1 MAVCCLALVG
11 CPPAEQTHHATFFAF
26 GTLVELTVRS
36 TDPEQARQAETYV
49 AAELDRLHDALTP
62 YTADSQLSITN
73 RRLAAGDSHAPEPV
87 VLALVKVS
95 LPHYRSSGGLFNP
108 ALGGLVR
115 LWGFHE
121 EGGGIVPSPEQL
133 QPYIERPPG
142 MQQLVLNEAVISSTH
157 PALQLDFGGIAK
169 GYALKVLVDN
179 LAHMGFEHLIL
190 NAGGDLRALG
200 RHGAR
205 PWCVGIRHPRKPG
218 ETLASLQI
226 RNDESVFTSGDYE
239 RYFMHEGRRY
249 HHILDPRSAYPAGD
263 AIAVT
268 VVHPD
273 AIVADAAATALFI
286 AGPGEWR
293 QVAAAMGVTEVLLM
307 DAEGHLHTTGAMRQR
322 MQRGVCEAELNT
334 PAAAGDR

>member
-1 MAVCCLALVG
+1 MAACLALVG
-11 CPPAEQTHHATFFAF
+11 CPPTEQTHRATFFAF

-36 TDPEQARQAETYV
+36 ANPEHARQAEAYV

-62 YTADSQLSITN
+62 YTDDSPLSITN
-73 RRLAAGDSHAPEPV
+73 RRLVAGESHAPEPV
-87 VLALVKVS
+87 LLALVELS

-121 EGGGIVPSPEQL
+121 EGGGALPSAEHL
-133 QPYIERPPG
+133 QPYIEKPPS
-142 MQQLVLNEAVISSTH
+142 MEQLVLNEAVISSTN

-179 LAHMGFEHLIL
+179 LAHMGFKHLIL

-200 RHGAR
+200 RHGTR

-239 RYFMHEGRRY
+239 RYFMYEGRRY
-249 HHILDPRSAYPAGD
+249 HHILDPRSAYPAVD
-263 AIAVT
+263 AISVT
-268 VVHPD
+268 VVHSD
-273 AIVADAAATALFI
+273 AILADAAATALFI
-286 AGPGEWR
+286 AGPREWR
-293 QVAAAMGVTEVLLM
+293 HVAAAMGVTEVLLM
-307 DAEGHLHTTGAMRQR
+307 DAEGQLHTTEAMHLR
-322 MQRGVCEAELNT
+322 MHRGVCEAEFNA
-334 PAAAGDR
+334 PAAEGNG